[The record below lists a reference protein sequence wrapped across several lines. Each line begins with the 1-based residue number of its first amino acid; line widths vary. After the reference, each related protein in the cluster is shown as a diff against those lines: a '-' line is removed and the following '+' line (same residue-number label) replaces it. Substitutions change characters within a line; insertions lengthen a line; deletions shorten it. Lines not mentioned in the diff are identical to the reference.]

1 MSTPTTSS
9 NGVSANCL
17 LGTIL
22 AGLAVLAIL
31 LGGIVAKTYHPPQS
45 SHADNDSAL
54 LERIK
59 PVGEVVVAAADSTA
73 APGAAKSGEQIVTQT
88 CSACHGTGVMG
99 SPKLGDKAAWAP
111 RIAQGYETLVKHA
124 IAGIRSMP
132 ARGGDAALTD
142 AEVAA
147 AVAHMANAAGASF
160 KAPSK

>member
-1 MSTPTTSS
+1 MSTSTPST
-9 NGVSANCL
+9 NGVSANSL

-22 AGLAVLAIL
+22 AGLAILAII
-31 LGGIVAKTYHPPQS
+31 LGGFVAKTHHLPQS
-45 SHADNDSAL
+45 GHAGGDSAI

-59 PVGEVVVAAADSTA
+59 PVGEVVVAAADSAA

-99 SPKLGDKAAWAP
+99 SPKLGDKGAWAP

-124 IAGIRSMP
+124 IQGIRGMP
-132 ARGGDAALTD
+132 ARGGNAALTD
-142 AEVAA
+142 DEVAA